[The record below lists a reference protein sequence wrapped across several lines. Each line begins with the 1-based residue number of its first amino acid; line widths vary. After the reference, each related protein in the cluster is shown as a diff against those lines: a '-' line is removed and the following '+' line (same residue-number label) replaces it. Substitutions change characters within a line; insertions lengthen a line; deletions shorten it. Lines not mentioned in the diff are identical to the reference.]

1 MSHLLSIIVFSP
13 FIGAA
18 LLFLFHPTRAGVV
31 RAIALCATLPSLAGA
46 MYLLG
51 AYDYHVGGFQFRET
65 YPWLSELGI
74 QLSLGADGISVPMVL
89 ASSILVF
96 SGVFASWRITDRPR
110 EFFILLL
117 ILAASTIG
125 VYVSLDIFFLYFFY
139 ELSVIPMYLLVGVW
153 GRHLHGYLEQQGEP
167 VGPRGFIL
175 NFAKTSKEYA
185 AMKLTL
191 VLAFWA
197 VVALLGILLVY
208 VAAGLRS
215 FDLLALSQVP
225 FSLGIQRAA
234 WLLLFIGFAAIAP
247 AWPLHSWSPV
257 GYASAP
263 AAASMLHAG
272 ALAKLGHFAV
282 IRIAFLLFPEATRE
296 FLPWVAVLA
305 LINILYAGLVALSQK
320 DAKFIVGYSS
330 TSHMGYVF
338 LGVAAM
344 NTVSLTGAVFY
355 MFAHAMS
362 TPLLFAL
369 TGYLYY
375 QTKTLEVPLLGG
387 LGRQMPFLT
396 GCFLIACAA
405 SFGMPGTADFIA
417 KLMILVGSWTAYPIQ
432 TAAAIVGIGLTLT
445 YLFVMLRG
453 IFYGAS
459 RPELREAKDVVHW
472 VDRLPMLIMI
482 LVSLVFGIFP
492 THLINVI
499 QSGVIPLVM
508 RVSGV
513 AP

>member
-1 MSHLLSIIVFSP
+1 MIVFSP

-18 LLFLFHPTRAGVV
+18 LLFLLHPTRSGVV
-31 RAIALCATLPSLAGA
+31 RSIALAATAPSLAGSL
-46 MYLLG
+46 YLLG
-51 AYDYHVGGFQFRET
+51 MYDYHAGGFQFRET
-65 YPWLSELGI
+65 YPWLSDLGI
-74 QLSLGADGISVPMVL
+74 HLSLGADGISVPMVL
-89 ASSILVF
+89 ASAILVF

-125 VYVSLDIFFLYFFY
+125 VYVSLDVFFLYFFY
-139 ELSVIPMYLLVGVW
+139 ELSVIPMYLLIGAW
-153 GRHLHGYLEQQGEP
+153 GRHLHGYLEQQGSP
-167 VGPRGFIL
+167 VGPRDFIL

-197 VVALLGILLVY
+197 VVALFGILLTY

-215 FDLLALSQVP
+215 FDLLALSHVR
-225 FSLGIQRAA
+225 FSPGTQRAA

-247 AWPLHSWSPV
+247 VWPLHSWSPV

-282 IRIAFLLFPEATRE
+282 LRIAFLLFPEATRE
-296 FLPWVAVLA
+296 FLPFVAALA
-305 LINILYAGLVALSQK
+305 LINILYAGLVALYQK

-387 LGRQMPFLT
+387 LGRQMPFLA

-405 SFGMPGTADFIA
+405 SFGLPGTADFVA
-417 KLMILVGSWTAYPIQ
+417 KLMILVGSWKAYTIQ
-432 TAAAIVGIGLTLT
+432 TFAAIVGIGLTLA
-445 YLFVMLRG
+445 YLFLMLRG
-453 IFYGAS
+453 IFYGAP
-459 RPELREAKDVVHW
+459 RPGLNGAQDVVHW
-472 VDRLPMLIMI
+472 VDRLPFLIMI
-482 LVSLVFGIFP
+482 FTSLTFGIFP

-499 QSGVIPLVM
+499 QSAVIPLVQ
-508 RVSGV
+508 RIG
-513 AP
+513 P